1 MLEIIRCST
10 LLLRMS
16 SRLLYQFPS
25 SPTSSPFTSGEYQP
39 ADDFHSSTDT
49 VHRTRARK
57 ISETSVES
65 LSSSPP
71 GPLLARN
78 ENLLPTHKASQAT
91 LRYHKAYPNI
101 SWPRQDS
108 NPRPENLYIARHTK
122 SAPIT
127 PTSVNEVDSLVD
139 IDLNAGC
146 GEENLCS
153 DEVAT
158 GCLGDSVQPRLSFDP
173 AIEDTLETSKL
184 KARLGKEDERTSPS
198 VGTPT
203 LPKFPFR
210 RWMRSLRHKSPSEK
224 SSSRKN
230 SLKFRPERWSL
241 DDFEESPATKPISIS
256 GKKSI
261 RHKKTS
267 SWSSGGLATAV
278 KSASVGLGTPQSPK
292 AKRLSL
298 LRSSL
303 RSSGTSQATVRGS
316 LDSQTS
322 PRVMDGAAWE
332 RARQRRR
339 TLEEIVQ
346 SEESYVADLK
356 VLVNVSVLG
365 ISCETLKH

>member
-1 MLEIIRCST
+1 
-10 LLLRMS
+10 MS

-25 SPTSSPFTSGEYQP
+25 SPTTSPLTSGEYLP

-57 ISETSVES
+57 ISETSVEL
-65 LSSSPP
+65 LSSSSP
-71 GPLLARN
+71 GPLLVRN

-91 LRYHKAYPNI
+91 LRYHKAHANI

-108 NPRPENLYIARHTK
+108 KPRPENLYIARSTA

-127 PTSVNEVDSLVD
+127 STSVSEVDSLVD

-146 GEENLCS
+146 GEDSIGS
-153 DEVAT
+153 DEDAA
-158 GCLGDSVQPRLSFDP
+158 GCPGDSVQPRLSFDP

-184 KARLGKEDERTSPS
+184 QARLGKEDERASPS
-198 VGTPT
+198 TGSPT

-210 RWMRSLRHKSPSEK
+210 RWMRSLRYKSPSEK

-230 SLKFRPERWSL
+230 SLKLRNERWSL
-241 DDFEESPATKPISIS
+241 DNFEESPAI
-256 GKKSI
+256 KSPSVGAKERI

-267 SWSSGGLATAV
+267 SWSSGGLVTAV
-278 KSASVGLGTPQSPK
+278 KSATVGLATPQSPK

-322 PRVMDGAAWE
+322 PRVMDSAAWE

-356 VLVNVSVLG
+356 VLVNVSVLV
-365 ISCETLKH
+365 ISYEIYKH

>member
-1 MLEIIRCST
+1 
-10 LLLRMS
+10 MS

-25 SPTSSPFTSGEYQP
+25 SPTTSPLTSGEYIP

-65 LSSSPP
+65 LGSSSP
-71 GPLLARN
+71 GPLLVRN
-78 ENLLPTHKASQAT
+78 ENLLPTHKASHAT
-91 LRYHKAYPNI
+91 LRYHKAYTDI

-108 NPRPENLYIARHTK
+108 KPRPENVYIARITA

-146 GEENLCS
+146 GEDSICS
-153 DEVAT
+153 DEDAAERP
-158 GCLGDSVQPRLSFDP
+158 GDSVRPRLSFDP

-184 KARLGKEDERTSPS
+184 QATPNKEDGRASPS

-203 LPKFPFR
+203 LPMFPFR
-210 RWMRSLRHKSPSEK
+210 RWMRSLRYKSPSEK
-224 SSSRKN
+224 SSNRKS
-230 SLKFRPERWSL
+230 SLKVRNERWSL
-241 DDFEESPATKPISIS
+241 DDFEESSATKSTPI
-256 GKKSI
+256 GAKERI

-267 SWSSGGLATAV
+267 SWSSGGLVTAV
-278 KSASVGLGTPQSPK
+278 KSATVGLATPQSPK

-316 LDSQTS
+316 FDSQTS

-356 VLVNVSVLG
+356 VLVNVGVLG
-365 ISCETLKH
+365 VSYEIEKH

>member
-1 MLEIIRCST
+1 MPSK
-10 LLLRMS
+10 
-16 SRLLYQFPS
+16 LLYKFPS
-25 SPTSSPFTSGEYQP
+25 SPTTSPFTSGECLP

-71 GPLLARN
+71 GPLLVRN

-91 LRYHKAYPNI
+91 LRYHKAAYTNI

-108 NPRPENLYIARHTK
+108 KPRPENLYIARNTA

-127 PTSVNEVDSLVD
+127 PTSVNDVDSLVD

-146 GEENLCS
+146 GEDNLCS
-153 DEVAT
+153 DDDDA
-158 GCLGDSVQPRLSFDP
+158 GCPGESVQPRLSFDP
-173 AIEDTLETSKL
+173 AIEDTLETSKVQ
-184 KARLGKEDERTSPS
+184 ARQGKEDERASPS
-198 VGTPT
+198 VGTPP

-210 RWMRSLRHKSPSEK
+210 RWMRSFRHKSPSEK

-241 DDFEESPATKPISIS
+241 DDFEESPASKPIRTS
-256 GKKSI
+256 GKERI

-267 SWSSGGLATAV
+267 SWSSGGLVTAA
-278 KSASVGLGTPQSPK
+278 KSATVGLGTPQSPK

-303 RSSGTSQATVRGS
+303 RSSGASQATVRGS
-316 LDSQTS
+316 LDSQAS

-365 ISCETLKH
+365 ISCGMRKH